1 MHSEHD
7 LDLITDLVEGR
18 LDDPAPAEALIAS
31 CAECAEAYD
40 AHRLVKAAV
49 AAEPAVFLN
58 DFERRRLHDALWAD
72 LAPASVP
79 ARPEPRRATTP
90 WWYRVA
96 PVAAALVVVVG
107 VGTVL
112 TGGGDQATETLET
125 VGGELDAGGPT
136 EGGAEMFA
144 APEETAGADE
154 ADTMAPRSVLDE
166 MVLTED
172 ELEEAAGEFSE
183 RIAAGPTDLDAEV
196 LRCVEQDGLDE
207 GVVGS
212 EPATVDG
219 DPVWFVAFG
228 SSAEVTVVKVYRQ
241 SDCLV
246 IFPDR

>member
-7 LDLITDLVEGR
+7 LDLIADLVAGR

-31 CAECAEAYD
+31 CAECAEAYE

-49 AAEPAVFLN
+49 AAEPAVSLN
-58 DFERRRLHDALWAD
+58 DFERRRLHNALWSE
-72 LAPASVP
+72 LAP
-79 ARPEPRRATTP
+79 ARPEPRKATTP

-112 TGGGDQATETLET
+112 TGGGDQATDTFET
-125 VGGELDAGGPT
+125 VGAELDADGST
-136 EGGAEMFA
+136 EAGAEMFA
-144 APEETAGADE
+144 APEETVAADE
-154 ADTMAPRSVLDE
+154 SDTTASRLAPDE
-166 MVLTED
+166 LFLTGED
-172 ELEEAAGEFSE
+172 LEEAADEFAQRME
-183 RIAAGPTDLDAEV
+183 TGPADLDAEV
-196 LRCVEQDGLDE
+196 LRCVEQDGMDE

-212 EPATVDG
+212 EPATVDR

-228 SSAEVTVVKVYRQ
+228 SPDMVTVVKVYRQ
-241 SDCLV
+241 ADCTA